1 MSTFS
6 GLLWMFHRKQ
16 PFRRG
21 RGTRGLH
28 AWWALGQE
36 GRRLVSA
43 VWVQTWSCWASW
55 FSRPSTIEANL
66 SLLLRSAAIVMA
78 AKILSKLGGEG
89 FGGGRQRAG
98 TTQKS
103 TLLSP
108 CWQDIYSQ
116 FFSSNTPYLISLPPC
131 VARDICSARLGSL
144 RPVFRRFQFLLC
156 AVCSIVAKVTPDKD
170 GTGDANA
177 ARLSRQRCRGGGR
190 ASFAGELRTDVQT
203 RPPRSQINQATG
215 GALKKVPTKK
225 GVCQAATASKPVSHE
240 FRHEKW
246 VARLIENIPNR

>member
-1 MSTFS
+1 MSRFS

-89 FGGGRQRAG
+89 VGGVKTESRHN
-98 TTQKS
+98 TEVNTFIV
-103 TLLSP
+103 LLTGHLLTIFQLKHPVS
-108 CWQDIYSQ
+108 Y
-116 FFSSNTPYLISLPPC
+116 LPPPVC
-131 VARDICSARLGSL
+131 RWRYLLGQAGVTPASVSPLSISFMRSLFHCCQGDAWQRRDRGCKCGS
-144 RPVFRRFQFLLC
+144 V
-156 AVCSIVAKVTPDKD
+156 VEAKVPRRRASVFCGRAPDRR
-170 GTGDANA
+170 ANA
-177 ARLSRQRCRGGGR
+177 A
-190 ASFAGELRTDVQT
+190 AE
-203 RPPRSQINQATG
+203 
-215 GALKKVPTKK
+215 
-225 GVCQAATASKPVSHE
+225 KP
-240 FRHEKW
+240 
-246 VARLIENIPNR
+246 N